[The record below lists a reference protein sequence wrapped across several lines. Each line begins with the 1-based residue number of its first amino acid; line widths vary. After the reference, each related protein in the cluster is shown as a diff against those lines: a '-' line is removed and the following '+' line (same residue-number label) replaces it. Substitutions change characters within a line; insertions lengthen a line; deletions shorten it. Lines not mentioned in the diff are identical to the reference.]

1 MASQACR
8 KRARRTDRRLDQ
20 EHVPA
25 AHGVLGGE
33 VTAMPRGLDHVIHA
47 VRDLEAAAEL
57 YRRLG
62 FTVGARNQHAW
73 GTHNHLVQLPGFF
86 IELLTVAEPE
96 KLGTDAFSALFG
108 TFNRV
113 FLKTHEGFSLLLLES
128 TDAVADAAALES
140 AGIAASQAL
149 R

>member
-20 EHVPA
+20 KHVPA
-25 AHGVLGGE
+25 AHGVLGRE
-33 VTAMPRGLDHVIHA
+33 VTAMPRGLDHVVHA

-62 FTVGARNQHAW
+62 FTVGARNQHSW

-86 IELLTVAEPE
+86 LELLTVAEPE
-96 KLGTDAFSALFG
+96 KLTGEGFAELFG
-108 TFNRV
+108 VFNRE
-113 FLKTHEGFSLLLLES
+113 FLAHQQGLSFIMLES
-128 TDAVADAAALES
+128 EDVPADAAQFR
-140 AGIAASQAL
+140 AA
-149 R
+149 

>member
-25 AHGVLGGE
+25 ANGVFDGE
-33 VTAMPRGLDHVIHA
+33 VTAMPHGLDHVVHA

-62 FTVGARNQHAW
+62 FTVGARNQHSW
-73 GTHNHLVQLPGFF
+73 GTHNHLVQLQGFF
-86 IELLTVAEPE
+86 VELLTVAGPE
-96 KLGTDAFSALFG
+96 MLGSA
-108 TFNRV
+108 
-113 FLKTHEGFSLLLLES
+113 GFSPLL
-128 TDAVADAAALES
+128 
-140 AGIAASQAL
+140 G
-149 R
+149 

>member
-1 MASQACR
+1 MVSQACR

-20 EHVPA
+20 KHVPA

-33 VTAMPRGLDHVIHA
+33 VTAMPRGLDHVVHA

-62 FTVGARNQHAW
+62 FSVGARNQHSW

-86 IELLTVAEPE
+86 VELLTVAEPQ
-96 KLGTDAFSALFG
+96 KLGKRWPLGAVRHLQP
-108 TFNRV
+108 
-113 FLKTHEGFSLLLLES
+113 SL
-128 TDAVADAAALES
+128 
-140 AGIAASQAL
+140 SQAPAGTL
-149 R
+149 AAHSRKRRR

>member
-20 EHVPA
+20 KHVPA

-33 VTAMPRGLDHVIHA
+33 VTAMPPGPDHVVHA

-62 FTVGARNQHAW
+62 FPVGARNQHSW
-73 GTHNHLVQLPGFF
+73 GPHNHPVQLQGLFLQ
-86 IELLTVAEPE
+86 LLTVAAPQ
-96 KLGTDAFSALFG
+96 KLWSDGL
-108 TFNRV
+108 
-113 FLKTHEGFSLLLLES
+113 
-128 TDAVADAAALES
+128 
-140 AGIAASQAL
+140 
-149 R
+149 

>member
-47 VRDLEAAAEL
+47 VRDLETAAEL

-62 FTVGARNQHAW
+62 FTVGARNRHAW

-86 IELLTVAEPE
+86 IELLTVAEPG
-96 KLGTDAFSALFG
+96 KLGTDGLSALFC
-108 TFNRV
+108 TLHPI
-113 FLKTHEGFSLLLLES
+113 FLQNHDELSLLILH
-128 TDAVADAAALES
+128 
-140 AGIAASQAL
+140 
-149 R
+149 